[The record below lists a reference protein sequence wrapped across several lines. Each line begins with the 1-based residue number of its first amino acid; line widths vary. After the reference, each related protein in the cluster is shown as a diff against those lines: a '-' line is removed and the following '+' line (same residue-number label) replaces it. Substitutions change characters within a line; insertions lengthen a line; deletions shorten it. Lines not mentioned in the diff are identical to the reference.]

1 MSVAVPALL
10 AFAAMIEVL
19 CCLGIAFMRDAFDR
33 LHYLGP
39 AIIFPPCAIAAAI
52 AVQDGLLTQAGIK
65 AIVSAATFLI
75 TSPILSYATAR
86 AIATRRFGELR
97 QIPIDEYQGE

>member
-10 AFAAMIEVL
+10 AVAVVVEIL
-19 CCLGIAFMRDAFDR
+19 CCVGVASMRDAFDR

-39 AIIFPPCAIAAAI
+39 AVIIGPGAVAAAVAI
-52 AVQDGLLTQAGIK
+52 QDGFLTQAGIK
-65 AIVSAATFLI
+65 TAVIAAIFII

-86 AIATRRFGELR
+86 AIAARRFGDLR
-97 QIPIDEYQGE
+97 RVPIDDYQED